1 MKNTNSLSD
10 INLCIKDNK
19 DKRNI
24 MLTIA
29 LENDEKI
36 RIVNYANRNKIDIS
50 HILIMQLDKVENID
64 KLKITKLNKV
74 VNKTGINI
82 RVTRDEKRQIVRICR
97 RNKITLRQLILYCFE
112 LVSNKSFISSVY
124 NYLFSSFHL

>member
-1 MKNTNSLSD
+1 VKNTNSLSD